1 MNLHPLTRVLSYYT
15 TSLINFLHLLRS
27 IASVTRM
34 HGCLCKLLQQ
44 QLKAVYDLI
53 GSDVNHGSG
62 DFDECKSFP
71 FLFTARRNALQ
82 ALY

>member
-1 MNLHPLTRVLSYYT
+1 
-15 TSLINFLHLLRS
+15 
-27 IASVTRM
+27 M